1 MDKIFIVLFFIIL
14 LFYFFNKILSS
25 KKKSINE
32 YFDNNI
38 NNQNTEKPNIYFL
51 NKNDLSNIL
60 SKDDDNYYKRFFDYD
75 LYARNIKNI
84 DEYKL
89 KIQDSVVNLTI
100 QQKNKLIICCNIV
113 DEKLKN
119 INFDGFDG
127 VKASSI
133 MWKIGAIKGKS
144 YENGLPHTR
153 KYIIVLPIE
162 KINLKTPEQLCVL
175 LCHEKIHVYQKKYK
189 EDIDK
194 YLKKNN
200 ITILKIRE
208 EKDMI
213 RANPDLDNYIYT
225 NNNNIIYSAKYNS
238 TKPSSIVDI
247 QYNNDGTQSSE
258 HPFEKM
264 AIDIENLI

>member
-1 MDKIFIVLFFIIL
+1 MGEIFIILFFIIL
-14 LFYFFNKILSS
+14 LFYCFNKILSS
-25 KKKSINE
+25 NE
-32 YFDNNI
+32 YFDN
-38 NNQNTEKPNIYFL
+38 QNTDNRLNIYFL
-51 NKNDLSNIL
+51 NKNNLYDIL
-60 SKDDDNYYKRFFDYD
+60 IKDEDNYYKTFFGYD

-84 DEYKL
+84 DEYEK
-89 KIQDSVVNLTI
+89 KIKDSVVNLSEK
-100 QQKNKLIICCNIV
+100 QKNKLIECCNIV
-113 DEKLKN
+113 DEKLKE

-127 VKASSI
+127 LKASNI

-162 KINLKTPEQLCVL
+162 KINLKTTKQLCKL
-175 LCHEKIHVYQKKYK
+175 LCHEKVHVYQKKYK

-208 EKDMI
+208 NNDMV

-238 TKPSSIVDI
+238 AKPSSIVDI
-247 QYNNDGTQSSE
+247 EYNNDGTQSSE

-264 AIDIENLI
+264 AIDIENSI

>member
-1 MDKIFIVLFFIIL
+1 MGKIFIVLFFIVL
-14 LFYFFNKILSS
+14 LFYFLNKMLSS
-25 KKKSINE
+25 NE
-32 YFDNNI
+32 YFENENVDNNI
-38 NNQNTEKPNIYFL
+38 NKTNIYFL
-51 NKNDLSNIL
+51 TKNELSNMLI
-60 SKDDDNYYKRFFDYD
+60 KDEDNYYKTFFDYD

-84 DEYKL
+84 DEYKQ
-89 KIQDSVVNLTI
+89 KIQDSVVNLTEK
-100 QQKNKLIICCNIV
+100 QKNKLIKCCNSV
-113 DEKLKN
+113 DEKLKD

-127 VKASSI
+127 LKASNI
-133 MWKIGAIKGKS
+133 MWQIGAIKGKS

-162 KINLKTPEQLCVL
+162 KINLKTPEQLCKL
-175 LCHEKIHVYQKKYK
+175 LCHEKVHVYQKKYK

-194 YLKKNN
+194 YLKKND

-208 EKDMI
+208 KKDMI
-213 RANPDLDNYIYT
+213 RSNPDLDNNVYI

-238 TKPSSIVDI
+238 IKPSSIIDI
-247 QYNNDGTQSSE
+247 KYNNDGTQSSE

>member
-1 MDKIFIVLFFIIL
+1 MYEIFIVLFFIIL
-14 LFYFFNKILSS
+14 LFYFLNKILSS
-25 KKKSINE
+25 NE
-32 YFDNNI
+32 YFENENVDNNI
-38 NNQNTEKPNIYFL
+38 NKSNVYFL
-51 NKNDLSNIL
+51 NKNDLYDMLI
-60 SKDDDNYYKRFFDYD
+60 KDEDNYYKTFFDYD
-75 LYARNIKNI
+75 LYARHIKSI
-84 DEYKL
+84 DEYKS
-89 KIQDSVVNLTI
+89 KIEDSVVNLTI
-100 QQKNKLIICCNIV
+100 QQKNKLIKCCNIV

-127 VKASSI
+127 LKASNI

-162 KINLKTPEQLCVL
+162 KINLKTTEQLCKL
-175 LCHEKIHVYQKKYK
+175 LCHEKVHVYQKKYK
-189 EDIDK
+189 DDINQ

-200 ITILKIRE
+200 ITILKSRQ

-213 RANPDLDNYIYT
+213 RSNPDLDNNVYIN

-238 TKPSSIVDI
+238 TKPSSIIDI

>member
-1 MDKIFIVLFFIIL
+1 MCKIFIVLFFIVL
-14 LFYFFNKILSS
+14 LFYFLNKMLSS
-25 KKKSINE
+25 NE
-32 YFDNNI
+32 YFENENVDNNI
-38 NNQNTEKPNIYFL
+38 NKSNIYFL
-51 NKNDLSNIL
+51 NKNDLYDIL
-60 SKDDDNYYKRFFDYD
+60 SKDDDNYYKTFFDYD
-75 LYARNIKNI
+75 LYARNIKNT
-84 DEYKL
+84 DEYKQ
-89 KIQDSVVNLTI
+89 KIKESVINLTEK
-100 QQKNKLIICCNIV
+100 QKNKLIECCNRV

-127 VKASSI
+127 LKASNI

-162 KINLKTPEQLCVL
+162 KINLKTPEQLCKL
-175 LCHEKIHVYQKKYK
+175 LCHEKVHVYQKKYK
-189 EDIDK
+189 ENIDK

-208 EKDMI
+208 KKDMI
-213 RANPDLDNYIYT
+213 RSNPDLDNNVYIN

-238 TKPSSIVDI
+238 TKPSSIIDI
-247 QYNNDGTQSSE
+247 KYNNDGTQSSE

>member
-1 MDKIFIVLFFIIL
+1 MGKIFIVLFFIIL

-25 KKKSINE
+25 NE
-32 YFDNNI
+32 YFDN
-38 NNQNTEKPNIYFL
+38 KKSNIYFL
-51 NKNDLSNIL
+51 NKNDLSDML
-60 SKDDDNYYKRFFDYD
+60 MKDDDNYYKTFFDYD
-75 LYARNIKNI
+75 LYARHIKNI
-84 DEYKL
+84 NEYKQNI
-89 KIQDSVVNLTI
+89 KDSVVNLT
-100 QQKNKLIICCNIV
+100 QKQKNKIIECCNIV
-113 DEKLKN
+113 DEKLKK

-127 VKASSI
+127 LKASNI

-162 KINLKTPEQLCVL
+162 KINLKTTKQLCVL
-175 LCHEKIHVYQKKYK
+175 LCHEKIHIYQKKYK
-189 EDIDK
+189 EDIQQ

-200 ITILKIRE
+200 ITILKKRE
-208 EKDMI
+208 ENDMI
-213 RANPDLDNYIYT
+213 RANPDLDNYIYK

-247 QYNNDGTQSSE
+247 KFNNDGTQESE

>member
-1 MDKIFIVLFFIIL
+1 MGEIFIVLFFIIL
-14 LFYFFNKILSS
+14 LFYFLNKMLSS
-25 KKKSINE
+25 NE
-32 YFDNNI
+32 YFENENINNNI
-38 NNQNTEKPNIYFL
+38 NKSNIYFL
-51 NKNDLSNIL
+51 NKNELSSMLI
-60 SKDDDNYYKRFFDYD
+60 KDEDNYYKTFFTYD
-75 LYARNIKNI
+75 LYARNIKTI

-89 KIQDSVVNLTI
+89 KIQDSVTNLNEK
-100 QQKNKLIICCNIV
+100 QKNKLIECCNIV
-113 DEKLKN
+113 DKKLKN

-127 VKASSI
+127 LKASNI
-133 MWKIGAIKGKS
+133 MWQIGAIKGKS

-162 KINLKTPEQLCVL
+162 KIDLKTTKQLCTL
-175 LCHEKIHVYQKKYK
+175 LCHEKVHVYQKKYK

-225 NNNNIIYSAKYNS
+225 NNNNIIYSAKYKS
-238 TKPSSIVDI
+238 AKPSSIVDI
-247 QYNNDGTQSSE
+247 EYNNDGTQSSE

-264 AIDIENLI
+264 AIDIETLI

>member
-1 MDKIFIVLFFIIL
+1 MYEIFIVLFFIIL
-14 LFYFFNKILSS
+14 LFYFLNKMLSS
-25 KKKSINE
+25 NE
-32 YFDNNI
+32 YFDNKTNV
-38 NNQNTEKPNIYFL
+38 YFL
-51 NKNDLSNIL
+51 NKNDLYDIL
-60 SKDDDNYYKRFFDYD
+60 SKDEDNYYKTFFNYD
-75 LYARNIKNI
+75 LYARHIKSI
-84 DEYKL
+84 DEYKS
-89 KIQDSVVNLTI
+89 KIEDSVVNLTI
-100 QQKNKLIICCNIV
+100 QQKNKLIKCCNIV

-127 VKASSI
+127 LKASNI

-153 KYIIVLPIE
+153 KYIIVLPIQ
-162 KINLKTPEQLCVL
+162 KIDLKTTKQLCKL

-208 EKDMI
+208 EKDMV
-213 RANPDLDNYIYT
+213 RANPDLDNYIYK
-225 NNNNIIYSAKYNS
+225 NNNTIYSAKYNS

-247 QYNNDGTQSSE
+247 EYNNDGTQSSE

>member
-1 MDKIFIVLFFIIL
+1 M
-14 LFYFFNKILSS
+14 SS
-25 KKKSINE
+25 NE
-32 YFDNNI
+32 YFDN
-38 NNQNTEKPNIYFL
+38 QNTDNRLNIYFL
-51 NKNDLSNIL
+51 NKNELSNMLI
-60 SKDDDNYYKRFFDYD
+60 KDEDNYYKTFFNYD

-89 KIQDSVVNLTI
+89 KIKDSVVNLTI
-100 QQKNKLIICCNIV
+100 QQKNKLIECCNIV
-113 DEKLKN
+113 DEKLKE

-127 VKASSI
+127 LKASTI

-162 KINLKTPEQLCVL
+162 KINLKTTEQLCKL
-175 LCHEKIHVYQKKYK
+175 LCHEKVHVYQKKYK

-194 YLKKNN
+194 YLKKND
-200 ITILKIRE
+200 ISILKIRE
-208 EKDMI
+208 EKDMV

-238 TKPSSIVDI
+238 AKPSSIVDI
-247 QYNNDGTQSSE
+247 EYNNDGTQSSE

-264 AIDIENLI
+264 AIDIENSI